1 MSDKEPVE
9 QSPDHV
15 GLVGGIS
22 TDEQVGKPTAHPLGQ
37 IGSVGGVPTNEQV
50 GELTVWLTYSFAPD
64 WFEDALHEA
73 KTGIDHNAQRR
84 EIVFAVC
91 CAESYLFEWVRDEII
106 GKSAMEELIK
116 YLNKYFPPGK
126 RMGVLDRWKFVTKQL
141 WKDGFIGEPDFSR
154 AYWGDFMQLVE
165 VRNGLVH
172 ARASRPETAQQ
183 PQEEKPVPSK
193 NDLDELP
200 AGWATKVV
208 VELIKTLHRSVGTSC
223 PSWLV
228 AP

>member
-9 QSPDHV
+9 QSPDHA
-15 GLVGGIS
+15 GFVGGIP

-37 IGSVGGVPTNEQV
+37 IGSVGGVPTDEQV

-106 GKSAMEELIK
+106 GKSDMEELIK
-116 YLNKYFPPGK
+116 IPEQILSP
-126 RMGVLDRWKFVTKQL
+126 WKKNGRLGQ
-141 WKDGFIGEPDFSR
+141 
-154 AYWGDFMQLVE
+154 ME
-165 VRNGLVH
+165 VR
-172 ARASRPETAQQ
+172 
-183 PQEEKPVPSK
+183 
-193 NDLDELP
+193 DEATLE
-200 AGWATKVV
+200 GWF
-208 VELIKTLHRSVGTSC
+208 HWGT
-223 PSWLV
+223 
-228 AP
+228 